1 MKTEDLTNRQKAA
14 LMMLSLDGEAA
25 TKIMR
30 LLTQSEIELL
40 TLEIA
45 SVKGVASET
54 IDMVTDEFHQLI
66 VAQQYVFQGGIDFAQ
81 KLLEKSL
88 GFAKA
93 ADIMEKVRVLSH
105 VTGFDMLKKSDPKQ
119 LASFLQKEHSQTIAL
134 ILSNLSA
141 DQTAQVLAELPE
153 DLRNDVTYRIATL
166 GKVAPSLLSEMEQVL
181 EDVAE
186 SEISQSMSSMGGTK
200 SVAAVLNKCTTAT
213 AKIIMEKIEEKDP
226 SLAGEIK
233 RLMFL
238 FEDLLFVDDKGIQRI
253 LREVDKKD
261 LAMALKVSEEK
272 LRQKIMGNMS
282 ERAQDLLKEELQYMG
297 PVRLKEVEA
306 AQTRIVE
313 VVKQL
318 EDSGEVVVAG
328 RGGKE
333 EVFV

>member
-1 MKTEDLTNRQKAA
+1 MEQQELNNRQKAA
-14 LMMLSLDGEAA
+14 LLMLSLDVDAA
-25 TKIMR
+25 TKVMR
-30 LLTQSEIELL
+30 LLSQTEIETL
-40 TLEIA
+40 TLELA
-45 SVKGVASET
+45 SVKGVQS
-54 IDMVTDEFHQLI
+54 DVVDLVTDEFHQLI

-93 ADIMEKVRVLSH
+93 SDILEKVKVLSH

-119 LASFLQKEHSQTIAL
+119 LASFLQKEHAQTISL

-141 DQTAQVLAELPE
+141 EQTAQVLSELPE
-153 DLRNDVTYRIATL
+153 ELRNDVTFRMATL

-181 EDVAE
+181 EEVAE

-200 SVAAVLNKCTTAT
+200 SVAAILNKCTTAN
-213 AKIIMEKIEEKDP
+213 AKVILEKIEEKDP
-226 SLAGEIK
+226 ALAGEIK

-261 LAMALKVSEEK
+261 LAMALKVSDDK
-272 LRQKIMGNMS
+272 LKEKIMGNMS

-318 EDSGEVVVAG
+318 EDSGEVLVAG